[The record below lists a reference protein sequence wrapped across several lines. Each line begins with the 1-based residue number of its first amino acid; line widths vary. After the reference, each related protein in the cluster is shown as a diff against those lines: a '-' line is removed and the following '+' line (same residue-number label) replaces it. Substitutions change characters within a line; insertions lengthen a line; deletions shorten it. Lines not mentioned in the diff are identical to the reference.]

1 MSLSRSSHRRR
12 LSIIIPAIETQAA
25 GPAQA
30 ADIRAHLV
38 PTLPDLRRSPEA
50 WGAALLLHV
59 LIIGA
64 LLLVRERPPVESL
77 QDQPSL
83 NLVIQN
89 GGTGQTTTS
98 APPSQY
104 HDAMQQAEAP
114 PQQASSAAAA
124 SQDEVQ
130 MPPLPLSDLPRPR
143 PSHHEARRVP
153 TERSIAAQHGY
164 VLLNGM
170 SYGNVSPV
178 APPAPPRP
186 HGMNFAVQASNWQS
200 KSSSDFTVKGDPGA
214 DWGLEKWVE
223 EHAYYPQ
230 AAAEQGQQGTAVVVF
245 TVDRHGHVTGV
256 KLVSS
261 SHSVFLDQALYQLF
275 ADNTLPAFPADAK
288 SDHVQVKFTMHYI
301 LVP

>member
-1 MSLSRSSHRRR
+1 M
-12 LSIIIPAIETQAA
+12 
-25 GPAQA
+25 
-30 ADIRAHLV
+30 
-38 PTLPDLRRSPEA
+38 
-50 WGAALLLHV
+50 LHV
-59 LIIGA
+59 LVIGA
-64 LLLVRERPPVESL
+64 LLLVHERPPAQSL
-77 QDQPSL
+77 QNQPSL
-83 NLVIQN
+83 NLVIES
-89 GGTGQTTTS
+89 GGTGQTPTS

-104 HDAMQQAEAP
+104 HDTMQQASSP

-124 SQDEVQ
+124 MQDEVQ
-130 MPPLPLSDLPRPR
+130 MPPLPLSDLPRPQPR
-143 PSHHEARRVP
+143 HSESHRARSEKEV
-153 TERSIAAQHGY
+153 AAQHGY

-178 APPAPPRP
+178 APQAPPAPR
-186 HGMNFAVQASNWQS
+186 GMNLSVQASNWQS
-200 KSSSDFTVKGDPGA
+200 KPSSNFTVKGDPGA
-214 DWGLEKWVE
+214 DWGLEKWVA

-230 AAAEQGQQGTAVVVF
+230 AAAEQGQQGTAVVTF

-288 SDHVQVKFTMHYI
+288 SDHVQVRFTMHYI